1 MKSVGCELVRAR
13 HVCRLCAMLSPANCD
28 TVWLGFLGDAKF
40 QGHRNRTDP
49 HYLSFS
55 IIIYHHLYIII
66 CISSSVYH
74 HLYIIIYILR
84 LSNNSPTLP
93 GVALP
98 WPGLCC
104 LRIHRQE
111 IHQLRST
118 QALRCQDVLQG
129 ATFLRDCGLVPGQV
143 KLVKMLYIMIYIY
156 IYI

>member
-1 MKSVGCELVRAR
+1 
-13 HVCRLCAMLSPANCD
+13 
-28 TVWLGFLGDAKF
+28 
-40 QGHRNRTDP
+40 
-49 HYLSFS
+49 
-55 IIIYHHLYIII
+55 
-66 CISSSVYH
+66 
-74 HLYIIIYILR
+74 
-84 LSNNSPTLP
+84 
-93 GVALP
+93 LP

-156 IYI
+156 IDIYWYTYIYNYVYIIYNWLKCWK